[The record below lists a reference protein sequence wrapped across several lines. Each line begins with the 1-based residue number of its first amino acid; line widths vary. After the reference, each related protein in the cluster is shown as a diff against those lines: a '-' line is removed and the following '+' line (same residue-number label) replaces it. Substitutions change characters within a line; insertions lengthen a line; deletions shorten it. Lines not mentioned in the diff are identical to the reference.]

1 MRTPPH
7 THTPLHPCTHLD
19 HSLLEAV
26 VAVAAQAVDH
36 AARLLELGAH
46 ADELAAVARVAQA
59 HQVAMGAL
67 DEGVHQV
74 VALHAHRLHP
84 ARRETTR
91 AGRRAWWP
99 DGQAGEAVRAATTK
113 SWRTRC
119 SRHTDREHQRG
130 GGAAPTCR
138 WAHPH
143 SATPPPP
150 PPCKTRPC
158 GQTACSSMSAA
169 TPASAAPTRCSR

>member
-1 MRTPPH
+1 
-7 THTPLHPCTHLD
+7 
-19 HSLLEAV
+19 
-26 VAVAAQAVDH
+26 
-36 AARLLELGAH
+36 
-46 ADELAAVARVAQA
+46 
-59 HQVAMGAL
+59 MGAL

-130 GGAAPTCR
+130 GGGSAHAYLPMGTSPFCDAA
-138 WAHPH
+138 AS
-143 SATPPPP
+143 SAL
-150 PPCKTRPC
+150 
-158 GQTACSSMSAA
+158 
-169 TPASAAPTRCSR
+169 